1 MRNILFDFG
10 IWNIFGHWVPVRI
23 YSYGLM
29 MVLGFLLGIA
39 QAQWR
44 AMRNGESA
52 ELIAR
57 CGFLALVAGVIGA
70 RLAFVI
76 QQAIQHPDPV
86 DPQHIRSV
94 ADAMNVTSGGLI
106 YYGGVILATAA
117 VIGYLAIKRLPMRR
131 YLDMIAPSLMIG
143 LAFGRCG
150 CFLNGCCYGGP
161 ANENSALSIRFPMYA
176 QPLFKL
182 DGSPGPFSSG
192 NDSLTPV
199 YAHQLE
205 DKAAYPG
212 FHAPAAL
219 LDRNGD
225 PLVPSNMSP
234 EQMKIA
240 AQEKSLPVKPAQPL
254 AIINALLIAGILMF
268 FHRQRRWEGQVF
280 ALLAIL
286 YPIMRFIE
294 EAIRDDNPH
303 KLAGGFFGTHNQY
316 TSLAMLAGGVALW
329 LVIRYLLPAS
339 AGPTLAQ
346 READAA

>member
-10 IWNIFGHWVPVRI
+10 IWNIFGHSVPVRI

-44 AMRNGESA
+44 AKRNGESA

-70 RLAFVI
+70 RLAFVVE
-76 QQAIQHPDPV
+76 QV
-86 DPQHIRSV
+86 VKNPQMDWSFSQII
-94 ADAMNVTSGGLI
+94 NVTSGGLI

-117 VIGYLAIKRLPMRR
+117 VVVYLAVKRLPMRR

-143 LAFGRCG
+143 LAFGRAG
-150 CFLNGCCYGGP
+150 CFFNGCCYGGP
-161 ANENSALSIRFPMYA
+161 ATENSALSIRFPMYA

-182 DGSPGPFSSG
+182 DSSPGPYASG

-199 YAHQLE
+199 YAHQIE

-219 LDRNGD
+219 LGPNGD
-225 PLVPSNMSP
+225 PLVPSQMTP

-268 FHRQRRWEGQVF
+268 FHRQRRREGQVF

-303 KLAGGFFGTHNQY
+303 KLVGGFFGTHNQY
-316 TSLAMLAGGVALW
+316 TSLAMLAAGVAMW
-329 LVIRYLLPAS
+329 LFIRYRLPAS
-339 AGPTLAQ
+339 DGPTLAQ
-346 READAA
+346 REALAQ